1 MKLVWRVF
9 RAVLSVL
16 LLLAVIVPAA
26 LYVLLSL
33 DGVQTAI
40 RTRASRELS
49 TLTGADVNIRRLGI
63 RPFSRIELR
72 DVTLAIDGDSVAAIG
87 RVSAGIDF
95 RELVRH
101 GDLVVDYALIEN
113 VRLALWR
120 DSVGAPLNVQS
131 VLDSLR
137 SDNPD
142 NPPASFSLALNTL
155 ILRNASLTY
164 DILSAPMPDSG
175 RFDPSHIGLDSI
187 ALNVYAPSIADDR
200 YDIYLEHLAATE
212 RSGLAL
218 RQMKAHALVTPDSMN
233 VDGLMLDFGRT
244 RLALEPVSLTYNSL
258 SDIGNAVLDGD
269 GITLRTAGYSTIYPP
284 EFSVL
289 APVLADFDAVFG
301 LDMDLTA
308 SRTRAD
314 LRRLRLRKGTGE
326 RLALSLRGSVER
338 PLQPDSAYFDL
349 DRLEALVVGTELAT
363 TLGTHISHSTG
374 RLLRRIPHTLLV
386 GRGSGTLRDFE
397 GEAHI
402 GGNLGNIDGNL
413 SYSKRYNGSQIT
425 ATVDLDAFEAGTIA
439 GLADLG
445 AVSGTIDADI
455 TRGRRITGTAEIDL
469 ASLAWRGYS
478 YRNITAHADMPHADH
493 AEVSLT
499 LADPSA
505 QLQAYAFL
513 TRDSIGTPCVSA
525 TATIANVD
533 FDTLNI
539 SSLHPD
545 SRFGL
550 KMVAELRGS
559 LAERPQGFVSF
570 TNIHWLDAANR
581 GMRITRLMLTSD
593 EADGQPRLAINSA
606 PLKGNLT
613 GDYHFGSLVP
623 QLKAVAAR
631 FLPSLVRRTEDAD
644 NAPANVFD
652 YTLEVAPTED
662 ISVFF
667 HLPAALA
674 YPAVISGRVDSRRDY
689 ADINIDAPFILQG
702 DKIYENTNLFAV
714 ADGEN
719 DAARIFAG
727 TRFPTKK
734 GEMSVSTIIGVANDT
749 IDTHIDWTIERRIPL
764 NGTLDLTTVIKP
776 LATPHTASKPL
787 IPVEATV
794 AFRPGTV
801 NFGYETWQ
809 IRPSTIHADADGI
822 AVAGFALDSEQQHI
836 GIDGNVSGE
845 RNDTLTI
852 DLRNVQLLPIFETLE
867 IDKAM
872 LGGAAT
878 GSFRATG
885 LLGSEPYLRC
895 DTLHVD
901 SIGYNRCTIGDADIL
916 AEWNNERRAFYLDA
930 DITGLDG
937 RPSRIY
943 GDILPFDEALDLNF
957 NAARVPVSFL
967 KPFMEAFASD
977 ISGHASGECRLYG
990 TFKEIDLEGDVYADS
1005 VRIAIDFTNTAYIAT
1020 DSVHLRPGRIE
1031 IPSTIITD
1039 IEGHTARLSGT
1050 VGHTFFK
1057 EPTFDF
1063 RITDADNILAFNGT
1077 PAKNPDWYGRIYG
1090 SGTAAVY
1097 GEPGVVN
1104 IEADMAT
1111 GPGSSFA
1118 FVLSDRLDAEEY
1130 SFITFRDVT
1139 PDSLRIV
1146 SAEADRF
1153 PESVR
1158 RIRERLAQTDQE
1170 EASDYLMRISVDI
1183 TPEAA
1188 MTLVMDAAT
1197 GDEIKA
1203 RGNGHIRMTYNS
1215 NDDDLR
1221 LYGSYSVLTGSYHF
1235 TLQDII
1241 IKDFTIKEGSSISF
1255 DGDPYAIRSN
1265 LEAYYSTNANLSD
1278 LDESFLQDREVARTN
1293 VPVHAVMKVNGDIR
1307 QPEIAFDL
1315 EFPTLTEDTYRK
1327 VRSIVSTDDMMNRQ
1341 IIYLL
1346 ALNRFYTPDYMGDNA
1361 TKGSELFSVAS
1372 STISS
1377 QLTSLLG
1384 KLSDNWSIAPNLR
1397 SDRGNFSDVEV
1408 DVALSSRLL
1417 NNRLLLNGNF
1427 GYRDKAMNS
1436 NQFVGDFDI
1445 EYLLNEKGTWRLK
1458 AYNRFNDATYYL
1470 RQAATTQG
1478 IGIMYRRD
1486 FDNLFNF
1493 LKPKRHKNQSEKPP
1507 TDNMPQN
1514 DEPTGVN
1521 PYP

>member
-1 MKLVWRVF
+1 MKWFWRVF
-9 RAVLSVL
+9 RAVLSAL
-16 LLLAVIVPAA
+16 LLLAVTVPAA

-33 DGVQTAI
+33 DGVQTEI

-49 TLTGADVNIRRLGI
+49 CMLGADVGIRRLGI

-95 RELVRH
+95 WELVRH
-101 GDLVVDYALIEN
+101 GNPVVDYALIDN

-120 DSVGAPLNVQS
+120 DSIGAPLNVQC

-142 NPPASFSLALNTL
+142 NRPASFSLALNTL
-155 ILRNASLTY
+155 IIRNASLKY
-164 DILSAPMPDSG
+164 DILSAPAPEPG
-175 RFDPSHIGLDSI
+175 RFDPHHIHLDSI
-187 ALNVYAPSIADDR
+187 ALNVYAPSIANDC
-200 YDIYLEHLAATE
+200 YDIHLEHLAASE

-218 RQMKAHALVTPDSMN
+218 RQMKAQARVTADSMS
-233 VDGLMLDFGRT
+233 VSGLMLDFGRSQIS
-244 RLALEPVSLTYNSL
+244 LEPMALHYSGFD
-258 SDIGNAVLDGD
+258 DIARAIADGN
-269 GITLRTAGYSTIYPP
+269 GITVRTAGYSTIYPP
-284 EFSVL
+284 EFSAL
-289 APVLADFDAVFG
+289 APVLADFDAIFG
-301 LDMDLTA
+301 IDMDLTA
-308 SRTRAD
+308 SRSHAE
-314 LRRLRLRKGTGE
+314 LRQLRVRKGTGN
-326 RLALSLRGSVER
+326 RLALSLRGSVDH
-338 PLQPDSAYFDL
+338 PLQPDSAHFDL
-349 DRLEALVVGTELAT
+349 ERLETLVTGTELAT
-363 TLGTHISHSTG
+363 TLGTHINHTTG
-374 RLLRRIPHTLLV
+374 ALLRRIPRTLLV
-386 GRGSGTLRDFE
+386 GRGRGSLSDFE
-397 GEAHI
+397 GEVHI
-402 GGNLGNIDGNL
+402 NGNLGNIDGEI
-413 SYSKRYNGSQIT
+413 SYYGSRRAPRIS
-425 ATVDLDAFEAGTIA
+425 ATLDVEDFNAGVLA
-439 GLADLG
+439 GIPDLG
-445 AVSGTIDADI
+445 TVTGSVEADI
-455 TRGRRITGTAEIDL
+455 TRGRRITGTANADI
-469 ASLAWRGYS
+469 ASIVWKGYAYQHLS
-478 YRNITAHADMPHADH
+478 AHADMPRADH

-505 QLQAYAFL
+505 QIQAYAFL
-513 TRDSIGTPCVSA
+513 TRDSLDVPCVSA

-539 SSLHPD
+539 SALHPD

-550 KMVAELRGS
+550 KMVAELRGN
-559 LAERPQGFVSF
+559 LAERPRGFVSF

-581 GMRITRLMLTSD
+581 GLRITRLNITSD
-593 EADGQPRLAINSA
+593 ETDGRPRLAIASA
-606 PLKGNLT
+606 PIKGSIA
-613 GDYHFGSLVP
+613 GDYHLGTLP
-623 QLKAVAAR
+623 AQLRAIAAR
-631 FLPSLVRRTEDAD
+631 FVPSLVSTQPQPDD
-644 NAPANVFD
+644 MPHNVFD
-652 YTLEVAPTED
+652 FNLEVASTED
-662 ISVFF
+662 ISAFF
-667 HLPAALA
+667 RLPAALA
-674 YPAVISGRVDSRRDY
+674 YPASVTGRIDSRRNY

-702 DKIYENTNLFAV
+702 DKSYENTNLFAV
-714 ADGEN
+714 ADGRL

-727 TRFPTKK
+727 TRFPTQK
-734 GEMSVSTIIGVANDT
+734 GEMNISTIIGVTHDT

-764 NGTLDLTTVIKP
+764 NGTLDLTTSIKP
-776 LATPHTASKPL
+776 LSPPRRPAAKPL
-787 IPVEATV
+787 LPFEATV

-801 NFGYETWQ
+801 NFGYETWH
-809 IRPSTIHADADGI
+809 IRPSTIRAAADGI
-822 AVAGFALDSEQQHI
+822 YVAGFALDSEDQHI
-836 GIDGNVSGE
+836 GIDGNVSSETG
-845 RNDTLTI
+845 DTLAI

-878 GSFRATG
+878 GRFRATG

-901 SIGYNRCTIGDADIL
+901 SIGYNRCIIGDADIL

-937 RPSRIY
+937 LPSRIY

-957 NAARVPVSFL
+957 NAARVPISFL

-990 TFKEIDLEGDVYADS
+990 TFKEIDLEGDVFADS

-1039 IEGHTARLSGT
+1039 TEGHTARLAGT

-1077 PAKNPDWYGRIYG
+1077 PAQNPDWYGRIYG

-1111 GPGSSFA
+1111 GSGSGFA
-1118 FVLSDRLDAEEY
+1118 FVISDRLDAEDY

-1139 PDSLRIV
+1139 PDSLRTPAAKD
-1146 SAEADRF
+1146 SRF

-1158 RIRERLAQTDQE
+1158 RIRERLAHTEQE

-1183 TPEAA
+1183 TPDAA

-1203 RGNGHIRMTYNS
+1203 HGNGHIRMTYDS
-1215 NDDDLR
+1215 SDDDLR
-1221 LYGSYSVLTGSYHF
+1221 LYGSYSVLSGSYHF

-1241 IKDFTIKEGSSISF
+1241 IKDFTIKEGSSIHF

-1265 LEAYYSTNANLSD
+1265 LEAYYTTNANLSD

-1346 ALNRFYTPDYMGDNA
+1346 ALNRFYTPDYMGDNT

-1397 SDRGNFSDVEV
+1397 SDRGDFSDVEV

-1445 EYLLNEKGTWRLK
+1445 EYLLNKRGTWRLK

-1478 IGIMYRRD
+1478 VGIMYRRD
-1486 FDNLFNF
+1486 FDNLLNF
-1493 LKPKRHKNQSEKPP
+1493 LKPKKSKVSAEPEPADTTRTKPSI
-1507 TDNMPQN
+1507 TN
-1514 DEPTGVN
+1514 
-1521 PYP
+1521 

>member
-1 MKLVWRVF
+1 MKQFWRVF
-9 RAVLSVL
+9 RAVLSAL
-16 LLLAVIVPAA
+16 MLLAIAVPAA

-40 RTRASRELS
+40 RTRAAAELS
-49 TLTGADVNIRRLGI
+49 AMLGADVGIRRLGI
-63 RPFSRIELR
+63 RPFSRVELR

-87 RVSAGIDF
+87 RISAGIDF
-95 RELVRH
+95 WEMVRH
-101 GDLVVDYALIEN
+101 GDFVVDYALIED

-120 DSVGAPLNVQS
+120 DSIGAPLNVQC

-137 SDNPD
+137 SDD
-142 NPPASFSLALNTL
+142 DGRPPASFSLALNTL
-155 ILRNASLTY
+155 ILRNATVSY
-164 DILSAPMPDSG
+164 DILAASPPLPG
-175 RFDPSHIGLDSI
+175 RFDPNHILLDSI
-187 ALNVYAPSIADDR
+187 ALNLYAPSIANDR
-200 YDIYLEHLAATE
+200 YDIRLDHLGAVE
-212 RSGLAL
+212 RSGAAI
-218 RQMKAHALVTPDSMN
+218 RHMSASAAVTPDS
-233 VDGLMLDFGRT
+233 LRT
-244 RLALEPVSLTYNSL
+244 GQILIEFDRSRIALEPMALVYNGFA
-258 SDIGNAVLDGD
+258 DISRTILDEGVT
-269 GITLRTAGYSTIYPP
+269 IRTAGYNTIYPP
-284 EFSVL
+284 DFQAF
-289 APVLADFDAVFG
+289 APILADFDAIFG
-301 LDMDLTA
+301 FDMDIAA
-308 SRTRAD
+308 SRTFAD
-314 LRRLRLRKGTGE
+314 IRQLRLRKGTGE
-326 RLALSLRGSVER
+326 RLALTLRGTVDR
-338 PLQPDSAYFDL
+338 PIQPDSAHYDL
-349 DRLEALVVGTELAT
+349 EHLEAIVNGHELAV
-363 TLGTHISHSTG
+363 TLGTHISYSG
-374 RLLRRIPHTLLV
+374 GSILRRIPRTLIV
-386 GRGSGTLRDFE
+386 ARGAGTGSDFDAELHINGALGNLDGDIGCTRGHRSPRLTAALDLERFDIGTLAD
-397 GEAHI
+397 I
-402 GGNLGNIDGNL
+402 
-413 SYSKRYNGSQIT
+413 
-425 ATVDLDAFEAGTIA
+425 
-439 GLADLG
+439 ADLG
-445 AVSGTIDADI
+445 SVSGTVDADI
-455 TRGRRITGTAEIDL
+455 TIGRRITGTAQTDITAL
-469 ASLAWRGYS
+469 NWRGYT
-478 YRNITAHADMPHADH
+478 YRNLTARADMPRADH
-493 AEVSLT
+493 AEVSLN

-513 TRDSIGTPCVSA
+513 TRDSLDVPCVSA

-550 KMVAELRGS
+550 KMIAELRGS
-559 LAERPQGFVSF
+559 LAGRPTGTVAF
-570 TNIHWLDAANR
+570 TNIHWTDAANR
-581 GMRITRLMLTSD
+581 GLRV
-593 EADGQPRLAINSA
+593 PRLNITADSTAEGLPHLAIASR
-606 PLKGNLT
+606 PLNGTITGEYNVPALAAQLRNL
-613 GDYHFGSLVP
+613 
-623 QLKAVAAR
+623 AAL
-631 FLPSLVRRTEDAD
+631 FVPSLVTPVREPEARNT
-644 NAPANVFD
+644 FD

-662 ISVFF
+662 ISAFF
-667 HLPAALA
+667 KLPAALA
-674 YPAVISGRVDSRRDY
+674 YPATLSGRIDSRIPY
-689 ADINIDAPFILQG
+689 ADLNIDAPFILQG
-702 DKIYENTNLFAV
+702 DKIYETNSLFAI
-714 ADGEN
+714 ADGARST
-719 DAARIFAG
+719 AAVFAG

-734 GEMSVSTIIGVANDT
+734 GEMNVSTHISIGHDS

-764 NGTLDLTTVIKP
+764 NGTLDFTAAVSAATRNSNSIPKP
-776 LATPHTASKPL
+776 LLPFDAVIT
-787 IPVEATV
+787 
-794 AFRPGTV
+794 FRPGTV

-809 IRPSTIHADADGI
+809 IQPSTIAAHAGGI
-822 AVAGFALDSEQQHI
+822 VVNGFALDSEDQHL
-836 GIDGNVSGE
+836 GIDGRVGADSA
-845 RNDTLTI
+845 DTLAI
-852 DLRNVQLLPIFETLE
+852 DLQNVALLPIFETLE

-872 LGGAAT
+872 LSGAAT
-878 GSFRATG
+878 GRFKAAG
-885 LLGSEPYLRC
+885 LLGAEPYLQC

-916 AEWNNERRAFYLDA
+916 ALWNNERRSFYLDA

-937 RPSRIY
+937 LPSRIY

-957 NAARVPVSFL
+957 RAARVPVSFL

-977 ISGHASGECRLYG
+977 ISGHASGECHLYG

-1020 DSVHLRPGRIE
+1020 DSVRLRPGRIE
-1031 IPSTIITD
+1031 IPATTITD
-1039 IEGHTARLSGT
+1039 TEGHTANLTGV

-1057 EPTFDF
+1057 APTFDF

-1077 PAKNPDWYGRIYG
+1077 SAQNPDWYGRIYG

-1104 IEADMAT
+1104 IEADMTT

-1118 FVLSDRLDAEEY
+1118 FVISDRLDAEEY

-1139 PDSLRIV
+1139 PDSLRV
-1146 SAEADRF
+1146 SRADTDRF

-1158 RIRERLAQTDQE
+1158 RIRERMTQTE
-1170 EASDYLMRISVDI
+1170 EEESSDYKMRISVDI
-1183 TPEAA
+1183 TPDAA

-1203 RGNGHIRMTYNS
+1203 RGNGHLRMTYDS
-1215 NDDDLR
+1215 EDDDLR

-1241 IKDFTIKEGSSISF
+1241 IKDFTIKEGSSIHF

-1307 QPEIAFDL
+1307 QPEISFDL

-1397 SDRGNFSDVEV
+1397 SDRGDFSDVEV

-1417 NNRLLLNGNF
+1417 NNRLLLNGNL

-1445 EYLLNEKGTWRLK
+1445 EYLLNKRGTWRLK

-1470 RQAATTQG
+1470 RSAATTQG
-1478 IGIMYRRD
+1478 VGIMYRRD

-1493 LKPKRHKNQSEKPP
+1493 LKPKKKATPETTADDGPP
-1507 TDNMPQN
+1507 PDSIP
-1514 DEPTGVN
+1514 
-1521 PYP
+1521 